1 MNRGSGFITW
11 YVAGREGEKE
21 REKERWGG
29 PPPKWSSTFSVRGRP
44 PTPACRPPSRGILF
58 VSRIM
63 LRLTH
68 SFALR
73 SPYLVLSSGR
83 RTSVRAM
90 STSGDAAPATM
101 ALFYKYVPDILEKVY
116 IMHQEPCSTDSA
128 PSSSFSHVPP
138 TGTLPAPPPAAP
150 TARDVPAPLAPLVL
164 ASIGAPV
171 RHDLLSPWGRVP
183 TSARHS

>member
-1 MNRGSGFITW
+1 MVCGGERGRE
-11 YVAGREGEKE
+11 REGEGE
-21 REKERWGG
+21 VGR
-29 PPPKWSSTFSVRGRP
+29 PPPRWSSTFSVRGRP